1 MSVADSSSPG
11 RFRPAPR
18 MARLKA
24 SAVREILKVT
34 EQPEIVSFAGG
45 LPAPELFPV
54 DAFAR
59 AHADVLAR
67 DGAAALQYSTTEGF
81 APLRAWIAER
91 LGKRGIECTADDVL
105 ITAGS
110 QQGIDL
116 TAKVLLDPGDLVV
129 VESPTYLAALQTFDS
144 YEASYAT
151 IGSDDGG
158 ADLDDLE
165 HALGTVRPKLIYLV
179 PEFQKPSGI
188 TLAADRRVRLL
199 ELAAAHDVPVVEDFA
214 YGELRYRGVAPPPL
228 AAIPSKATVIHLGT
242 FSKTLA
248 PGLRIGWVVAPSG
261 LLRRMAVAKQ
271 AVDLHT
277 STISQRVVSRLLE
290 SFDYDGHLATL
301 RRVYGERCAAMLAA
315 LDRHFPVGA
324 RFTRPEGGL
333 FVWGR
338 LPGRISA
345 EVLLEDALREK
356 VAFVPGSPFF
366 ASNAPRDYLRLNFS
380 NRTPAVID
388 DAVARLGHALAARLA
403 LEPGRAPLE

>member
-1 MSVADSSSPG
+1 MSAPDSPSPG
-11 RFRPAPR
+11 RFRPARR

-54 DAFAR
+54 EAFAR
-59 AHADVLAR
+59 AHADVLAT

-81 APLRAWIAER
+81 APLRAWVAER
-91 LGKRGIECTADDVL
+91 LGKRGVVCDPEQVL

-116 TAKVLLDPGDLVV
+116 TAKVLIDPGDLVV
-129 VESPTYLAALQTFDS
+129 VESPTYLAALQAFDS
-144 YEASYAT
+144 YEASFAT
-151 IGSDDGG
+151 IRGDEGG

-165 HALGTVRPKLIYLV
+165 RTVNTVRPKLIYLV
-179 PEFQKPSGI
+179 PEFQNPSGI
-188 TLAADRRVRLL
+188 TLAADRRARLL
-199 ELAAAHDVPVVEDFA
+199 ELAARHDIPVVEDYA

-261 LLRRMAVAKQ
+261 LVRRMAVAKQ

-277 STISQRVVSRLLE
+277 NTIGQRVVSRLLE
-290 SFDYDGHLATL
+290 TFDYEGHLATL
-301 RRVYGERCAAMLAA
+301 RKVYGERCAAMLAA
-315 LDRHFPVGA
+315 LDRHFPSGS
-324 RFTRPEGGL
+324 RWTRPEGGL

-338 LPGRISA
+338 LPGRIAA
-345 EVLLEDALREK
+345 EVLLEDALRLK
-356 VAFVPGSPFF
+356 VAFVPGAPFF
-366 ASNAPRDYLRLNFS
+366 ASNPPHDFLRLNFS
-380 NRTPAVID
+380 NRTPEVIED
-388 DAVARLGHALAARLA
+388 GIARLGRALASRLTA
-403 LEPGRAPLE
+403 EPGRAPLE